1 MSTDPILEAC
11 GLGLGL
17 AVSKTSGLAMGGLSS
32 LPLGGGIAP
41 WGRDR
46 GGMGGRGPGDAA
58 GTG

>member
-17 AVSKTSGLAMGGLSS
+17 AVSKTSGLAMGHTGQPQLS
-32 LPLGGGIAP
+32 AP

-46 GGMGGRGPGDAA
+46 GGVGGRGPDDAA